1 MEEYFCLRA
10 LGPIVSMA
18 DRGQEDFGSLGNRGI
33 TTDDAYRR
41 NKWVEEGF
49 YSHPDLSN
57 LDCTVT

>member
-1 MEEYFCLRA
+1 
-10 LGPIVSMA
+10 MA
-18 DRGQEDFGSLGNRGI
+18 DRGKEDFGSLGNRGI

-41 NKWVEEGF
+41 NRWVEEGI